1 MHLRCTWCTYLPTY
15 SPTYPASIWWC
26 IHSLV
31 IYISFEAE
39 AWRTMTHDDAD
50 ISSKAIFLCQTKS
63 FGRWRDSNE
72 INSCLLN
79 RICFAKIVINTQIKS
94 TKMKMVSHHQ
104 HHQCDQMLEWK
115 VAQPVLTQKWR
126 FLGKTAKIFW
136 LLL

>member
-1 MHLRCTWCTYLPTY
+1 MYLMYLPTY
-15 SPTYPASIWWC
+15 ILTYLPSQHMMMYPLTRDIHFIWGGG
-26 IHSLV
+26 L
-31 IYISFEAE
+31 
-39 AWRTMTHDDAD
+39 THDDAD